1 VSTPGSGSSSE
12 LRRANTRHLLGLIR
26 EHGPISRSD
35 LRDLGNLSKP
45 TVQAIIEDLLRADLV
60 LESNESGPDSGSRRG
75 PAPRRVRFNANHA
88 LVVGVDVGAAKM
100 LVVLSNLDGEV
111 LQTGRIPTPANAT
124 GRRLDQA
131 VKVLI
136 DECLEQA
143 GIGRGRLAVVTVG
156 TTGLVDR
163 DTGSVTFSPQLPG
176 WQGRAVAPALEQAL
190 GVPVLIESE
199 AHLAMLGESWRGVA
213 TDVADA
219 VFVQLG
225 VGIGMGVLIGGEIYR
240 GASGAA
246 GEIGYLP
253 IGDARPEGPEGMFEA
268 TIGSQ
273 AITRHLQGTPPSGSA
288 ALNPADV
295 FSHAADDAESRAV
308 VENMLGY
315 LATGLVSIS
324 AVLNPELIVVGG
336 GLAASLGPYVKRL
349 QRELDT
355 KVLNPPR
362 VELSQLGDTAVA
374 VGAIRRGVTY
384 VERGLFDRN
393 GQQVSERGNQ

>member
-1 VSTPGSGSSSE
+1 MSILESGSSSE

-35 LRDLGNLSKP
+35 LRDLGHLSKP
-45 TVQAIIEDLLRADLV
+45 TVQAIIENLLRADLV
-60 LESNESGPDSGSRRG
+60 LESNETGVATGSRRG
-75 PAPRRVRFNANHA
+75 PAPRRVRFNSNHA

-100 LVVLSNLDGEV
+100 LAVLSNLDGEV
-111 LQTGRIPTPANAT
+111 LNTSRIPTPLNAT

-163 DTGSVTFSPQLPG
+163 DTGSVTFAPQLPG
-176 WQGRAVAPALEQAL
+176 WQGRAVGPALEEAL

-199 AHLAMLGESWRGVA
+199 AHLAMLGESWRGAALGA
-213 TDVADA
+213 TNA

-253 IGDARPEGPEGMFEA
+253 IGHVQPRGPEGVFEA
-268 TIGSQ
+268 TIGSE
-273 AITRHLQGTPPSGSA
+273 ALTRHLEATSSSA
-288 ALNPADV
+288 AVELSPADL
-295 FSHAADDAESRAV
+295 FKHAEEDEESRAI
-308 VENMLGY
+308 VESMLGY
-315 LATGLVSIS
+315 LSTGLISVS
-324 AVLNPELIVVGG
+324 AVLNPELIVLGG
-336 GLAASLGPYVKRL
+336 GLAASLGPYVDRL
-349 QRELDT
+349 EQELAT
-355 KVLNPPR
+355 KVLKPPR
-362 VELSQLGDTAVA
+362 VERSVLGDTAVA
-374 VGAIRRGVTY
+374 IGAIKRGILY

-393 GQQVSERGNQ
+393 GQQIPERGRL